1 MSPRRQHVIPPRCR
15 PVRVAGSHGR
25 VGSLG
30 PGVKKAWMRKR
41 KKRKILQ
48 VRKSRSNCFRGNRD
62 ENSRPIRIKE
72 SVMSHVIPA

>member
-1 MSPRRQHVIPPRCR
+1 MSPRRHPVTAPRCR

-25 VGSLG
+25 VESLG

-41 KKRKILQ
+41 RKRKTLQ
-48 VRKSRSNCFRGNRD
+48 ARKSRSNCLRGNRD